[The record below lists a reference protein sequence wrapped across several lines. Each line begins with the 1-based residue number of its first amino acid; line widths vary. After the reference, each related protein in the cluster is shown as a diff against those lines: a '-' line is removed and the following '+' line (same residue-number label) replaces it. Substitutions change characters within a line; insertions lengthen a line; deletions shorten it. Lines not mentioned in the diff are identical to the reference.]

1 MPRPRPGSKRIH
13 DIDGELQRTVFYAWF
28 KCLHLLG
35 VILLLGNAIVTGVW
49 KALADRSRLPSTVA
63 YAQRLVIVTDWVF
76 TGSGIALTVLGG
88 YGMVYQSHLS
98 LTGNTWLM
106 WGQGLFALSA
116 LIWLALLLPLQTE
129 QSRMARRFAA
139 DGRIPEDYWRLGRRW
154 LSWGVLAT
162 LPLLVTVF
170 LMTAKV

>member
-106 WGQGLFALSA
+106 WVRGRRSHSGGLLAPRPALA
-116 LIWLALLLPLQTE
+116 V
-129 QSRMARRFAA
+129 
-139 DGRIPEDYWRLGRRW
+139 LGRTRHAAVARDSVSDDRQSLRPRPGDRCGGAAW
-154 LSWGVLAT
+154 RCIGICT
-162 LPLLVTVF
+162 
-170 LMTAKV
+170 